1 MTPTTRP
8 LSPRMADLCRFVR
21 DYSAVHHYPPSM
33 ADAAE
38 VLGITRTTAL
48 RYAKEAVARG
58 ALAFDMKTAR
68 SWRVVDLAAI
78 GEATKARPGTKRRR
92 RR

>member
-1 MTPTTRP
+1 MTTTKR
-8 LSPRMADLCRFVR
+8 LSPRMAELCRFVR

-33 ADAAE
+33 TDAAE
-38 VLGITRTTAL
+38 FLGITRTVAL
-48 RYAKEAVARG
+48 RYAKEAAARG
-58 ALAFDMKTAR
+58 ALEYDCRTAR

-78 GEATKARPGTKRRR
+78 GEVAKAKPTNKRRR

>member
-1 MTPTTRP
+1 MTTTKP
-8 LSPRMADLCRFVR
+8 LSPRMRELVEFVR

-38 VLGITRTTAL
+38 YLGINRTVAL
-48 RYAKEAVARG
+48 KYAKECAARG
-58 ALAFDMKTAR
+58 ALAYDIKTAR

-78 GEATKARPGTKRRR
+78 GEATKAAPASKRRR